1 VSDNGWRKMKFGM
14 KPNHYV
20 IRDYSQLNGSDC
32 LPLGAVLRQLALHG
46 FITALLV
53 AAAFALS
60 W

>member
-1 VSDNGWRKMKFGM
+1 M

-20 IRDYSQLNGSDC
+20 IRDRSQLRGSDC